1 MITISK
7 LSVAFGDFQIRDVD
21 LELREG
27 GCLAVLGPSGAGK
40 TLLLETV
47 MGSRKPNSGTVHLN
61 DKDISSLP
69 PEHRNIAYIP
79 QDLAL
84 FPHLSVRENIAFGL
98 KARNLKQSIVSD
110 IERIARVLGIG
121 HLLCRKD
128 IRTLS
133 GGEKQRVALARALV
147 VNPSVLFLDEPLS
160 ALDAAGSRE
169 LLQALRK
176 MRRELNPTM
185 FLVSHDLT
193 EVCFL
198 ADEVAIMID
207 GRIAEK
213 GPLQSV
219 VSSPKSLAS
228 ARFLNLRNVAPI
240 AEFAEHFPEI
250 VRSAPL
256 GSSHLALRPE
266 SISAS
271 TNIAPGSVIGT
282 VTDIVT
288 LHSNALLMLAL
299 PQLTLEASID
309 LEMASSLRIGQN
321 VSIEVNGAKVL
332 WLHE

>member
-1 MITISK
+1 MITVSK
-7 LSVAFGDFQIRDVD
+7 LSVAYGDFQLRDVD

-47 MGSRKPNSGTVHLN
+47 MGSRKPDSGTVHLN

-110 IERIARVLGIG
+110 IERIAKVLGIE
-121 HLLCRKD
+121 HLLSRKD

-147 VNPSVLFLDEPLS
+147 VNPRVLFLDEPLS
-160 ALDAAGSRE
+160 ALDVAASRE
-169 LLQALRK
+169 LLHALRK

-219 VSSPKSLAS
+219 VSCPKSLAS
-228 ARFLNLRNVAPI
+228 ARFLNMRNVVAVADV
-240 AEFAEHFPEI
+240 AEFLPELAK
-250 VRSAPL
+250 SAPS
-256 GSSHLALRPE
+256 GSTYLAVRPE
-266 SISAS
+266 SITVS
-271 TNIAPGSVIGT
+271 TNIDSESFIGT
-282 VTDIVT
+282 VADIVT

-299 PQLTLEASID
+299 PRFTLEASID
-309 LEMASSLRIGQN
+309 LEQSSSLSLGQN
-321 VSIEVNGAKVL
+321 VSIHLNGSKIL
-332 WLHE
+332 WLQE

>member
-1 MITISK
+1 MITVSK
-7 LSVAFGDFQIRDVD
+7 LCVSYGEFRLLHVD
-21 LELREG
+21 LELHEG

-47 MGSRKPNSGTVHLN
+47 MGSRKPDSGTVHLN
-61 DKDISSLP
+61 GIDISSLP
-69 PEHRNIAYIP
+69 PEYRNIAYIP

-98 KARNLKQSIVSD
+98 KARNLNRSTVSD
-110 IERIARVLGIG
+110 IERIANVLGIDY
-121 HLLCRKD
+121 LLSRKD

-147 VNPSVLFLDEPLS
+147 VNPRVLFLDEPLS
-160 ALDAAGSRE
+160 ALDAAASRE
-169 LLQALRK
+169 LLHALRR

-219 VSSPKSLAS
+219 VSSPKSLAT
-228 ARFLNLRNVAPI
+228 ARFLNIRNVLSV
-240 AEFAEHFPEI
+240 AEVAEILPELAK
-250 VRSAPL
+250 SAPN
-256 GSSHLALRPE
+256 SSTHVAVRPE
-266 SISAS
+266 HISIS
-271 TNIAPGSVIGT
+271 TDIAPDSVT
-282 VTDIVT
+282 AKVADIVS
-288 LHSNALLMLAL
+288 LHSNALVILAM
-299 PQLTLEASID
+299 PNLTLEASID
-309 LEMASSLRIGQN
+309 LELASSLVAGQH
-321 VSIEVNGAKVL
+321 VSVQLSAGKVL
-332 WLHE
+332 WLQD